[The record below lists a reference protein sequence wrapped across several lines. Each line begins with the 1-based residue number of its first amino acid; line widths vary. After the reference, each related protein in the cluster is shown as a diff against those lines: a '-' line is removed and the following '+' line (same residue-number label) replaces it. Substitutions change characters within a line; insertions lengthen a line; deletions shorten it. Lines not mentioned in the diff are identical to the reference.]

1 MSTKKMIAIISGLLA
16 VIITAG
22 VIFFATETQQPNQQ
36 TDTKFM
42 GLLNSHVLDAI
53 TPISAEERHA
63 EESARPQLPSD
74 VQGNIELTVE
84 QQISQGN
91 FSKLDEY
98 LLFIDS
104 TYQDTDTINDIRIDI
119 ANTYNLTPE
128 NSQMFFTS
136 YKTPDVL
143 VGAILYTPISCKLGA
158 FVNANSLIFPSITD
172 MGGAPNVN
180 LRELPLTDEEKT
192 TKLVSLNDGKV
203 SYEQYSD
210 IARYQARVW
219 GVPCLFWAVKGEY
232 GWMPYLLEQETNYT
246 INTMTQREVQTIAN
260 NLYGSRD
267 TIDSVLVTQPFD
279 EQAYLDYMAEHP
291 EEFNEDGSRKGM
303 DTAPVDDGTNT
314 SE

>member
-1 MSTKKMIAIISGLLA
+1 MIVSGLLA

-22 VIFFATETQQPNQQ
+22 VIFFMTETGRPNQPQ

-104 TYQDTDTINDIRIDI
+104 TYQDTDIINDIRIDI

-158 FVNANSLIFPSITD
+158 FVNADSLIFPSITD
-172 MGGAPNVN
+172 MGETFNVN

-192 TKLVSLNDGKV
+192 VKLAALNDGKV

-210 IARYQARVW
+210 ITRYQARVW

-279 EQAYLDYMAEHP
+279 EQAYLDYMTEHP

-303 DTAPVDDGTNT
+303 DTIPVVDDADI

>member
-1 MSTKKMIAIISGLLA
+1 
-16 VIITAG
+16 
-22 VIFFATETQQPNQQ
+22 
-36 TDTKFM
+36 
-42 GLLNSHVLDAI
+42 
-53 TPISAEERHA
+53 
-63 EESARPQLPSD
+63 
-74 VQGNIELTVE
+74 
-84 QQISQGN
+84 
-91 FSKLDEY
+91 
-98 LLFIDS
+98 
-104 TYQDTDTINDIRIDI
+104 
-119 ANTYNLTPE
+119 
-128 NSQMFFTS
+128 MFFSS

-232 GWMPYLLEQETNYT
+232 GWMPYLLEQETN
-246 INTMTQREVQTIAN
+246 
-260 NLYGSRD
+260 
-267 TIDSVLVTQPFD
+267 VLVTQPFD
-279 EQAYLDYMAEHP
+279 EQAYLDYMTEHP